1 MKFIRTLDKDIS
13 PDTLGITNGHEH
25 IVCRPAY
32 WVEKKVDDLLLDD
45 PEASLKDVMD
55 FVYFGG
61 NSIVDA
67 TAIDYGRDVS
77 AVYEIAKKAG
87 IQVIGTAGFNKS
99 FLWDAKIPDHLK
111 QIVGDFDTFKDWID
125 KSSIETLTEHVVR
138 EVTVG
143 LEGTSLKAG
152 QVKFGTGYNSI
163 TPLEEKTI
171 RVIARAHKLT
181 GAPIHSHTEAGTMAL
196 EQMKILLSEGID
208 MSVVSFGHM
217 DRNIDLYYYEKLAE
231 SGAYLSFD
239 GLGKNKYGPE
249 SARIEAIIALV
260 KMGYEN
266 QILLGGD
273 TARKTYYK
281 HYGYYGLGL
290 GWMLETWIPRFI
302 EQCNRVGLDGKQLA
316 HKLLVE
322 NPASYLTFKEI
333 HHE

>member
-1 MKFIRTLDKDIS
+1 MKFIRTFDKDIS
-13 PDTLGITNGHEH
+13 PDQLGLTNCHEH

-32 WVEKKVDDLLLDD
+32 WIEKKVDDLLLDD
-45 PEASLKDVMD
+45 PEKSILDLQD
-55 FVYFGG
+55 FVRFGG
-61 NSIVDA
+61 RSIVDA
-67 TAIDYGRDVS
+67 TAIDYGRDVN
-77 AVYEIAKKAG
+77 AVYEISKKAG
-87 IQVIGTAGFNKS
+87 VQVVGTAGFNKS
-99 FLWDAKIPDHLK
+99 FLWDTKVPAHLK
-111 QIVGDFDTFKDWID
+111 PIIGNFETYKDWVEL
-125 KSSIETLTEHVVR
+125 SSIEQLVDHVVR
-138 EVTVG
+138 EVTIG
-143 LEGTSLKAG
+143 LEGTTIKAG

-181 GAPIHSHTEAGTMAL
+181 GAPIHSHCEAGTMAI
-196 EQMKILLSEGID
+196 EQMKILLSEDIN

-231 SGAYLSFD
+231 TGAYLSFD

-249 SARIEAIIALV
+249 SARIDAIIALI

-290 GWMLETWIPRFI
+290 GWMLETWLPRFVD
-302 EQCNRVGLDGKQLA
+302 QCNRAGLDGKQLA
-316 HKLLVE
+316 QKLLVE
-322 NPASYLTFKEI
+322 NPARYLTFREI
-333 HHE
+333 HHD

>member
-1 MKFIRTLDKDIS
+1 MKFIRTLDRDIN
-13 PDTLGITNGHEH
+13 PEELGITNGHEH
-25 IVCRPAY
+25 IICRPQY
-32 WVEKKVDDLLLDD
+32 WVEKGVDDLLLND
-45 PEASLKDVMD
+45 PEASLKDVQD
-55 FVYFGG
+55 FVHFGG
-61 NSIVDA
+61 RSIVDA

-77 AVYEIAKKAG
+77 AVYEIAQKAN
-87 IQVIGTAGFNKS
+87 IQVVGTAGFNKS
-99 FLWDAKIPDHLK
+99 FLWSAKVPDHLK
-111 QIVGDFDTFKDWID
+111 SIIGDFKTYSDWIE
-125 KSSIETLTEHVVR
+125 KTSIEELIDHVVR
-138 EVTVG
+138 EVTIG
-143 LEGTSLKAG
+143 LEGTNLKAG

-171 RVIARAHKLT
+171 RVIARAHKVT

-196 EQMKILLSEGID
+196 EQMKILQEEGID
-208 MSVVSFGHM
+208 MTVVSFGHM
-217 DRNIDLYYYEKLAE
+217 DRNIDIYYYEKLAQ

-249 SARIEAIIALV
+249 SARIEAIITLI
-260 KMGYEN
+260 KMGYGN

-302 EQCNRVGLDGKQLA
+302 DQCNRSGLNGDKMA
-316 HKLLVE
+316 NKLLVE
-322 NPASYLTFKEI
+322 NPARYLTFSEI